1 MAVTVGGAA
10 VVMVVAG
17 FIYYRSSN
25 ESTPEKVNGL
35 RFVAAARGYTR
46 MLVASKQP
54 IPATVSLNELLARG
68 FLKPADVAPF
78 QGLQTEIILTSDA
91 SNPRAALMR
100 VHLSDGTDL
109 VLFNDGST
117 QQVRR

>member
-17 FIYYRSSN
+17 
-25 ESTPEKVNGL
+25 STPEKVNGL